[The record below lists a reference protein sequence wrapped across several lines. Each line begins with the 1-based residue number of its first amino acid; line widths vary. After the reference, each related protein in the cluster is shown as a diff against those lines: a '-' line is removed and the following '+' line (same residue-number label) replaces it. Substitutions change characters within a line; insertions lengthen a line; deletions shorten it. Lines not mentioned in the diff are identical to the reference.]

1 MIDAL
6 DEESRA
12 GEVSLSFR
20 GWMLGRLLLAS
31 RQCSDVAAEA
41 IFEKYLREVLDD
53 VVTGRLRAGL
63 EPEDVTASCEAWAWS
78 YLLLHYGGE
87 KAHEPSHWLRA
98 ARMAQAGAERLAA
111 AASGG
116 AGGHGDRLWASVLL
130 TSALSA
136 QHGCGTVASW
146 REPLQAHSLQQRCE
160 AASRLL
166 RYDASAP
173 RQGPASG
180 ALDFEAIPGHQLEV
194 GEALRFLPRT
204 DFRAWAVGL
213 ARLAEVQTAI
223 SCRRETPAHLLC
235 SQLSGCFL
243 EAMEESSH
251 PGDKA
256 LGLANWLYA
265 TFVALWRESGDTERP
280 LR

>member
-136 QHGCGTVASW
+136 QHGCGTVACCATTPPRLARARPAAPWTSRRSQGTSW
-146 REPLQAHSLQQRCE
+146 RSGRPCGSCRARTSARGRWASPAWRRCRLPFRVAVRLRPTCC
-160 AASRLL
+160 AAS
-166 RYDASAP
+166 
-173 RQGPASG
+173 
-180 ALDFEAIPGHQLEV
+180 
-194 GEALRFLPRT
+194 
-204 DFRAWAVGL
+204 FRAVSWRPWRSRPIRVTRRWGLPIGSTPPSWLCGARAV
-213 ARLAEVQTAI
+213 
-223 SCRRETPAHLLC
+223 TPSVPC
-235 SQLSGCFL
+235 
-243 EAMEESSH
+243 E
-251 PGDKA
+251 
-256 LGLANWLYA
+256 
-265 TFVALWRESGDTERP
+265 
-280 LR
+280 